1 MKCQEIEILLSAYID
16 GEVTEE
22 EKHLVEA
29 HLNECDACQTTMTE
43 FSRLHT
49 FYSELEK
56 QEAPA
61 GFRQRVTQRL
71 EAQPRMLLP
80 WRWPRVVYAVSC
92 ALFVLVS
99 GVFIGSY
106 ILFPPDNLDVTYEVE
121 VYAEDILFG
130 QTASSLDDLFSVE
143 ETNIA
148 EEILN
153 TIGFP
158 ETNT

>member
-22 EKHLVEA
+22 EKRLVEA
-29 HLNECDACQTTMTE
+29 HLNACDACQTTMTE

-49 FYSELEK
+49 FYSELER

-61 GFRQRVTQRL
+61 GFRQQVTQSL
-71 EAQPRMLLP
+71 EARPRMLLT
-80 WRWPRVVYAVSC
+80 WRWPRMVYVVSC

-99 GVFIGSY
+99 GVLIGSY
-106 ILFPPDNLDVTYEVE
+106 ILFSPDNLDVEVD

-130 QTASSLDDLFSVE
+130 QMTSSLDDLFSTE
-143 ETNIA
+143 ETSIA

-153 TIGFP
+153 TIEFP
-158 ETNT
+158 ETNS